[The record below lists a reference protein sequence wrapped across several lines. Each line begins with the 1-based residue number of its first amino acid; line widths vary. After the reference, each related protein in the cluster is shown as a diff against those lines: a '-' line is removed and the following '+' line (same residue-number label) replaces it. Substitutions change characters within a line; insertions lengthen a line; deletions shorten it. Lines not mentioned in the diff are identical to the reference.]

1 MLQFLR
7 QHPGPQPYNWRPGFE
22 LMLDESRR
30 SVDRQMHSVREA
42 RQRAGSLLGYA
53 SVVAAALGFSA
64 ADDRLGLFGWTAVG
78 GFLLVGAAVI
88 YVLYPR
94 LFHQDLRAADID
106 AWFDHS
112 DNTGVDHMLRSTAMA
127 HDENYVFNFPKV
139 IRLHRGITVAVVGL
153 VVESAALTINLVL

>member
-1 MLQFLR
+1 
-7 QHPGPQPYNWRPGFE
+7 
-22 LMLDESRR
+22 MLDESRR
-30 SVDRQMHSVREA
+30 SVDRQMLSVREA

-64 ADDRLGLFGWTAVG
+64 EKGQLGIYGWTAVG

-94 LFHQDLRAADID
+94 SFHQDLRAADID
-106 AWFDHS
+106 AWFDNS
-112 DNTGVDHMLRSTAMA
+112 ENTGVDHMLRSTAMA
-127 HDENYVFNFPKV
+127 HDENYEFNLAKV
-139 IRLHRGITVAVVGL
+139 IGLHRGITVAVIGL